1 MRIAGF
7 LKNSFVDY
15 PGNIASVVFVPG
27 CNMDCW
33 YCHNRHL
40 WYTDEQVEMSEVDA
54 FLNKRAGFIDGVV
67 ITGGEPT
74 LQSDLAQFI
83 RGIKA
88 KGYKVKLDTNG
99 LRPDVISELMSDID
113 YIAMDIKAP
122 PGEISRVVSFDID
135 EDLIWQS
142 ADLIMG
148 SEVDYEFR
156 TTMMPQLNVS
166 DIARIA
172 KRVSGAKRY
181 ALQQYR
187 IVKPREKVKSVAI
200 ELLPLSADVLKKAAQ
215 AAKEYVDNVIVKGL

>member
-40 WYTDEQVEMSEVDA
+40 WQTEDQVKMSEIDT
-54 FLNKRAGFIDGVV
+54 FLDKRVGFIDGVV

-74 LQSDLAQFI
+74 LHSDLPEFI
-83 RGIKA
+83 QHVKS

-99 LRPDVISELMSDID
+99 LRPDVIEQVSGDID

-122 PGEISRVVSFDID
+122 PGGISSVVSFDID
-135 EDLIWQS
+135 ENLIWQS
-142 ADLIMG
+142 AQLIMNSG
-148 SEVDYEFR
+148 VDYEFR
-156 TTMMPQLNVS
+156 TTMMPLLKVA
-166 DIARIA
+166 DIESIA
-172 KRVSGAKRY
+172 KRISGAKRY

-187 IVKPREKVKSVAI
+187 ISKPKGDIKHVSMQLK
-200 ELLPLSADVLKKAAQ
+200 PLGSAEIKKAAK
-215 AAKEYVDNVIVKGL
+215 AAERYLDNVIVRGI

>member
-40 WYTDEQVEMSEVDA
+40 WYTDEQVQMSEVDA
-54 FLNKRAGFIDGVV
+54 FLNKRVGFIDGVV

-74 LQSDLAQFI
+74 LQSDLPAFI
-83 RGIKA
+83 RDIKA

-99 LRPDVISELMSDID
+99 LRPDVISELMGDVD
-113 YIAMDIKAP
+113 YFAMDIKAP

-142 ADLIMG
+142 ADLLMG

-156 TTMMPQLNVS
+156 TTMMPQLNVG
-166 DIARIA
+166 DIAKIA

-187 IVKPREKVKSVAI
+187 IVKNTGKTKHVAMQ
-200 ELLPLSADVLKKAAQ
+200 LQPLGAHVLKKAEQ
-215 AAKEYVDNVIVKGL
+215 AAKEYIDNVIVR

>member
-40 WYTDEQVEMSEVDA
+40 WQTEEQVQMSEIDA
-54 FLNKRAGFIDGVV
+54 FLDKRAGFIDGVV

-74 LQSDLAQFI
+74 LQNGLLAFI
-83 RGIKA
+83 QHVKA

-99 LRPDVISELMSDID
+99 LRPDVIEQVLDDID

-122 PGEISRVVSFDID
+122 PGEISSVVSFDID
-135 EDLIWQS
+135 EDKIWQS
-142 ADLIMG
+142 AQLIMN
-148 SEVDYEFR
+148 SDVDYEFR
-156 TTMMPQLNVS
+156 TTMMPLLKVA
-166 DIARIA
+166 DIEKIA
-172 KRVSGAKRY
+172 ERLSGAKRY

-187 IVKPREKVKSVAI
+187 ISKPKGDIKHVAI
-200 ELLPLSADVLKKAAQ
+200 ELAPLGSAVIKEAAKAA
-215 AAKEYVDNVIVKGL
+215 ESFLDNVIVRGI

>member
-40 WYTDEQVEMSEVDA
+40 WFTEQSVDMSEFDE
-54 FLNKRAGFIDGVV
+54 FLEKRIGFIDGVV

-74 LQSDLAQFI
+74 LQSDLPAFV

-99 LRPDVISELMSDID
+99 LRPDVIKELIGDID

-122 PGEISRVVSFDID
+122 PGEISRVVSFGIN

-142 ADLIMG
+142 ADMLING
-148 SEVDYEFR
+148 KVDYEFR
-156 TTMMPQLNVS
+156 TTMMPQLNVQ
-166 DIARIA
+166 DISKIA
-172 KRVSGAKRY
+172 ARVSGAKRY

-187 IVKPREKVKSVAI
+187 IVKPKENTVSVAI
-200 ELLPLSADVLKKAAQ
+200 ELAPHSPGVLKEAAL
-215 AAKEYVDNVIVKGL
+215 AARKYIDNVIVRGL